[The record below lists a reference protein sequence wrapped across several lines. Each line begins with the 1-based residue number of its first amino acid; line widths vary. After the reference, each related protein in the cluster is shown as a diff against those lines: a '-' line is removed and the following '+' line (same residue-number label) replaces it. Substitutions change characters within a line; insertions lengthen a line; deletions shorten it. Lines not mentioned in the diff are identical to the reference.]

1 MFKRGVNFFSPPQQ
15 KNSQRIHFSSFLHF
29 SSLSLSSLAISPACV
44 LPMPAAS
51 SIIRLRL
58 DVYRTH
64 SKNLFGKKVMEGDYP
79 PAPSTPPEPAPPDPS
94 LSTAARDPRS
104 NDRRLMIQQGLDGVG
119 GLRRLVKAS
128 TMPVGG
134 SHTSLED
141 ITCNNLQKKP
151 TSFPPFFFLFPGV
164 RTFFIHSLSNEF
176 VCEKM
181 HMTFVCSS
189 CVRAW
194 LRLCQVEVRKDPLS
208 IQNQLSL
215 FLCVLDG

>member
-1 MFKRGVNFFSPPQQ
+1 
-15 KNSQRIHFSSFLHF
+15 
-29 SSLSLSSLAISPACV
+29 
-44 LPMPAAS
+44 MPAAS

-141 ITCNNLQKKP
+141 ITCNNLQKKAHNFSP
-151 TSFPPFFFLFPGV
+151 IFFYFFPV
-164 RTFFIHSLSNEF
+164 SEHSSSIHF
-176 VCEKM
+176 Q
-181 HMTFVCSS
+181 T
-189 CVRAW
+189 
-194 LRLCQVEVRKDPLS
+194 
-208 IQNQLSL
+208 SL
-215 FLCVLDG
+215 FVKNAHDLQSRLNP